1 MNAPRLLFLTVS
13 AMAVIPAAFLRAQGA
28 ATAPAAAS
36 FLEYR
41 TIVPV
46 AWVDAMPSSTVRLAE
61 YRVPATNGAIP
72 VEIVVYFFGPG
83 QGGPSQPNLD
93 RWKSQFSKPSGG
105 AVAETVRR
113 DTRVRSHSR
122 SPSAV
127 APLRAARCSFS
138 ASVRSRRW
146 TRNALCICSSCA
158 GAALAGD
165 DNAVC

>member
-1 MNAPRLLFLTVS
+1 MNAPRLLFLTVT

-41 TIVPV
+41 TIVPARWV
-46 AWVDAMPSSTVRLAE
+46 AAMPSSTVRLAE

-83 QGGPSQPNLD
+83 QGGSSQANLD

-113 DTRVRSHSR
+113 DTTGAFPLPIAKCSGT
-122 SPSAV
+122 SARGTLFFQCV
-127 APLRAARCSFS
+127 GP
-138 ASVRSRRW
+138 V
-146 TRNALCICSSCA
+146 
-158 GAALAGD
+158 AALDAQR
-165 DNAVC
+165 AVYLQFVRGGGASWR